1 MKESITILMIFIFL
15 SGCMKIENGN
25 YPDNNA
31 SRDSAC
37 IFLNFVF
44 EKDSHASKGISI
56 DDREISD
63 MNVYISDKE
72 GNIVEHKYFEHG
84 APGKITLNKDGK
96 EYSAYA
102 IANTGKSINVR
113 YGEDIEKL
121 RHTISSPEQIAS
133 ASNGAI
139 MSGKQNGTFTADSDQ
154 GITIELKRCISK
166 ILVRVDTT
174 ELDSGVEINVKKIT
188 LKNSPRSINFFCP
201 SKAESKDDVFDSGDS
216 KTGNELE
223 WLYGSGCEL
232 FMFENMQGDLLP
244 GITDQ
249 KDKVFPNG
257 DERAGTCTY
266 LELQCDYD
274 SDIQTGL
281 IIYRIYIGENT
292 LENFDITRNKIY
304 SIDISFTGTGIN
316 EMTWRV
322 EDGILKFYASL
333 IYLFPMR
340 SEILP
345 GESTNINCAV
355 FPQMTYNNKVSWESS
370 DPSVCEV
377 DQLGKITGISEGK
390 ATITATA
397 TDRNIVSESVEI
409 TVFPYA
415 QEVEITE
422 SAEIFLNDTLR
433 IKPSTRPLGS
443 AEYIRWSSSD
453 PDICSVDQN
462 GLVKGVNIGKA
473 VITAFADDGSGL
485 YDECEVSVSYAPL
498 ERIEILG
505 PDYIIDKEFSTGEE
519 TYAEYSIRIHPANAD
534 PYYGL
539 EWDLY
544 EKGSNSHADAV
555 ARKTMQSD
563 ESGGGVFRLQAVPYQ
578 KGTTD
583 RTRGTVTLKARYGSK
598 SVSKDISIYEYAPID
613 PQWNGSSLIDE
624 NFIENYGSMFRIS
637 FECDKL
643 WQGYNFIGASATMF
657 NFTSGFTM
665 MDLAGQVYP
674 KNANEAKA
682 LRKQLKI
689 TSGGGFEGEDNLY
702 FEIVP
707 E

>member
-1 MKESITILMIFIFL
+1 MMKARIWFSITDYGVFSMTWNLVSDSSCDLRVSSFHSDSVRFETVPLRLLVGEREFL
-15 SGCMKIENGN
+15 
-25 YPDNNA
+25 DNDQLSVPELLAAMAAEKSAA
-31 SRDSAC
+31 SSAC
-37 IFLNFVF
+37 PSPSAFAKAF
-44 EKDSHASKGISI
+44 AAG
-56 DDREISD
+56 DRTVCI
-63 MNVYISDKE
+63 
-72 GNIVEHKYFEHG
+72 
-84 APGKITLNKDGK
+84 
-96 EYSAYA
+96 
-102 IANTGKSINVR
+102 
-113 YGEDIEKL
+113 
-121 RHTISSPEQIAS
+121 TISSQLSGTYHAACIAREMVLEEHPEKQIFVMDSRSAS
-133 ASNGAI
+133 AGVA
-139 MSGKQNGTFTADSDQ
+139 
-154 GITIELKRCISK
+154 L
-166 ILVRVDTT
+166 LVRRARQLMEEAGED
-174 ELDSGVEINVKKIT
+174 
-188 LKNSPRSINFFCP
+188 
-201 SKAESKDDVFDSGDS
+201 GD
-216 KTGNELE
+216 
-223 WLYGSGCEL
+223 
-232 FMFENMQGDLLP
+232 FEAVCRDL
-244 GITDQ
+244 
-249 KDKVFPNG
+249 
-257 DERAGTCTY
+257 RAYHASLRLCF
-266 LELQCDYD
+266 
-274 SDIQTGL
+274 
-281 IIYRIYIGENT
+281 T
-292 LENFDITRNKIY
+292 LENFDIARNKIY

-322 EDGILKFYASL
+322 EDGILKFYASF

-462 GLVKGVNIGKA
+462 GLVKGINIGKA

-544 EKGSNSHADAV
+544 EKGSDSHADAV

-598 SVSKDISIYEYAPID
+598 SVSKDIRIYEYAPID